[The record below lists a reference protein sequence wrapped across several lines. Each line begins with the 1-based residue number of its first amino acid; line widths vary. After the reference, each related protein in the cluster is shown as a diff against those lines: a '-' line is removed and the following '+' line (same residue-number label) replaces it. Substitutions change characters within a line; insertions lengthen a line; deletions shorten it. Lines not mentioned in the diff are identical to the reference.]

1 MSRFSLFSRMP
12 SKMSAVWKK
21 SACLIAVV
29 LFGSFASADLLDHHE
44 SYLESSGAD
53 SNDAKYE
60 KRDLVESTKTH
71 KSLQMRGANKQT
83 SYQRKKSV
91 ALARTDPSEHR
102 NLMMTPNGGWTF
114 NPVVYGLLH
123 ILESGSA
130 EINGRLSMNYER
142 VCGAKGYSYDAYNAN
157 ERFKTKV
164 LPALRKGRKQ
174 AVSTGDIYS
183 KIDERYNRNNVPF
196 QYMKEIG
203 FEDCDYVALEAE
215 AIEWDRNFGTWFK
228 PMELHVPCRD
238 PLDLFMSMCD
248 HQGIK
253 FSCKQKFQEEVNECL
268 IGGERF
274 VMSQLTNDNINLKC
288 FGAPSR
294 HGDYLDHMAERLQRK
309 SFSTEYIHRGP
320 TLPRSKNGECVWKQN
335 GKYHERLQDH
345 LKNKTDFKY
354 YFKFCDECMVSENNL
369 LL

>member
-1 MSRFSLFSRMP
+1 MCEQINRRSTLF
-12 SKMSAVWKK
+12 
-21 SACLIAVV
+21 ITVV
-29 LFGSFASADLLDHHE
+29 LLGSFVSTGVLAS
-44 SYLESSGAD
+44 
-53 SNDAKYE
+53 
-60 KRDLVESTKTH
+60 VEST
-71 KSLQMRGANKQT
+71 GAVGNDAGNENDPEKIVSYIRKQRAT
-83 SYQRKKSV
+83 LEAPV
-91 ALARTDPSEHR
+91 PSEHE
-102 NLMMTPNGGWTF
+102 NLVIVDGEWTF
-114 NPVVYGLLH
+114 NPVVYGLL
-123 ILESGSA
+123 LMTKTGSSD
-130 EINGRLSMNYER
+130 INGQLSMHFER

-157 ERFKTKV
+157 DRYRRGIKKLKAGEIYD
-164 LPALRKGRKQ
+164 A
-174 AVSTGDIYS
+174 GDIYS
-183 KIDERYNRNNVPF
+183 KIDKRYNRNNVPF